1 MSTSAM
7 FKSSKLLT
15 KVGMIAISGILSIVF
30 MLFLWD
36 FLSAESFNWRDFA
49 VFMLIFTGVS
59 VTFWAVLKIFRMINN
74 LGDE

>member
-1 MSTSAM
+1 M
-7 FKSSKLLT
+7 FKSAKLLT

-49 VFMLIFTGVS
+49 VFMLIFTDVS
-59 VTFWAVLKIFRMINN
+59 VTFLAVLKIFRMINN

>member
-7 FKSSKLLT
+7 FKSAKLLT

-49 VFMLIFTGVS
+49 VFMLIFTDVS
-59 VTFWAVLKIFRMINN
+59 VTFLAVLKIFRMINN